1 MTTAELQSAFSAM
14 AEGRQIAL
22 ITDAGD
28 MEHVRKNAIRE
39 CVVWLVQN
47 NANYKPEA
55 LAEMM
60 ASDMLSEAE
69 K

>member
-39 CVVWLVQN
+39 CVV
-47 NANYKPEA
+47 
-55 LAEMM
+55 
-60 ASDMLSEAE
+60 
-69 K
+69 